1 MKNIV
6 ITCKLF
12 DADAQYFI
20 DPLIES
26 NQIDKL
32 LLFRDKSPNIKSEIW
47 YRKGI
52 GIYNQQKIKFLYR
65 FFGMLQKKKIDVF
78 IGIYEIPHGIIA
90 LIVAILRQKQAV
102 VDYTYKR
109 YLFSSPKF
117 LLINFVRLTAFFY
130 KYNKWRKVVIPKYR
144 WLFKKY
150 EVTCVLLEKN
160 K

>member
-1 MKNIV
+1 MA
-6 ITCKLF
+6 C
-12 DADAQYFI
+12 
-20 DPLIES
+20 
-26 NQIDKL
+26 
-32 LLFRDKSPNIKSEIW
+32 FR
-47 YRKGI
+47 
-52 GIYNQQKIKFLYR
+52 
-65 FFGMLQKKKIDVF
+65 KKKIDVF